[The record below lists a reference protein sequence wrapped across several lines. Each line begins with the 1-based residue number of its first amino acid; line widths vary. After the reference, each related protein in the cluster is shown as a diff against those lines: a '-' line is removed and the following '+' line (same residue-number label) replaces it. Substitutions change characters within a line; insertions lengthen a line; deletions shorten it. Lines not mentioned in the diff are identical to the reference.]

1 MRRSPTDPSTLTMHL
16 RLLLPLIALLLLPA
30 VAAGHAS
37 VRTEAPAANATL
49 RTSPANV
56 RMVFSEPVTGTADA
70 LVAIGPDGAR
80 ISSPA
85 RINGAVVTASLPP
98 LPPGRY
104 AYLYTVES
112 LDGHVVSGSIAF
124 AVRVRTPAATPSSIA
139 LSNRR
144 VRLSGA
150 RVGQRTLRLWPGV
163 NEGTVRWTSPLLA
176 APFVWTIH
184 AGTAIGLLPFPGDY
198 ALEVRA
204 RTSLFHETIATGT
217 VAIQP

>member
-1 MRRSPTDPSTLTMHL
+1 MHL

-30 VAAGHAS
+30 AAAGHAS
-37 VRTEAPAANATL
+37 VRAAAPAANATL
-49 RTSPANV
+49 QTRPTGV

-70 LVAIGPDGAR
+70 LVAIGADGVR

-85 RINGAVVTASLPP
+85 RINGAVVTASLPQ
-98 LPPGRY
+98 LQPGRY

-124 AVRVRTPAATPSSIA
+124 AVRARTPPAMPSSVA
-139 LSNRR
+139 LTNRR
-144 VRLSGA
+144 VGLSGA

-163 NEGTVRWTSPLLA
+163 KEGTVRWTSPLLS
-176 APFVWTIH
+176 APLVWTIR
-184 AGTAIGLLPFPGDY
+184 AGTAYGLLPFPGDY